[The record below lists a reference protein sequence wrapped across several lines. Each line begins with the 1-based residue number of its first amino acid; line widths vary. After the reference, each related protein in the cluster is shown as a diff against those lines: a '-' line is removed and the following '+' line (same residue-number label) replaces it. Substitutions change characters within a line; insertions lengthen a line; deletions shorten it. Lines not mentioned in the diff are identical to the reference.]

1 LSKKAIF
8 FLNSSFL
15 AVLIMMAQMG
25 FSQQTKVLDS
35 LHYKLETS
43 RNDSVKIYTLV
54 GLSREYL
61 YSNINLSLEFAE
73 RSLTLAEKTA
83 SKRMVDYAVFNLG
96 VVYFEL
102 GAYEISAKYFY
113 RYLDIKKESGNP
125 KEIAYAMTNIGAIR
139 TQMKQYDLAE
149 EMFLESLN
157 ILNNYRESLDLE
169 NPFPEIISIYN
180 NLGVIYKEKEDTL
193 KAVEYYS
200 KGIIIAR
207 KLAPQDKNLS
217 NLLNNLGNSYI
228 DLNKFDEAYNLLNE
242 ALEMRLEFG
251 DKTGMAS
258 SYRNLGNYFHKTGDD
273 KSAVLFYQKALTLA
287 LESGVNTLI
296 SAVLKRYYEFYNDKS
311 NADSALKYH
320 LMLFDYNEKINK
332 EETLKE
338 LTQLELTSQFHE
350 KEKIRMAEQKRKDQ
364 LYLTLGL
371 FLIMMAAIAG
381 LLYFLALSR
390 IRRLNLEKVNTSLK
404 EKNLLLEK
412 ERLENELELANK
424 EMATNVIYQ
433 IQKNELVNDIV
444 QKLLKHS
451 PNFKKENQ
459 DLIRSIIS
467 DLEKTQ
473 KKTVWDEFE
482 LRFQS
487 VHTDFYAKL
496 NEINPELTL
505 NERRLCAFLRLNMTT
520 KEIAT
525 ITGQMP
531 RSIDVARTRLRKKL
545 NLTNEEVGLVEFL
558 SSI

>member
-1 LSKKAIF
+1 MAFCQQKKI
-8 FLNSSFL
+8 
-15 AVLIMMAQMG
+15 
-25 FSQQTKVLDS
+25 LDS
-35 LHYKLETS
+35 LHYKLETT
-43 RNDSVKIYTLV
+43 RDDSVRVYTLV
-54 GLSREYL
+54 ELSREYA
-61 YSNINLSLEFAE
+61 YSNINLSLEYAE
-73 RSLTLAEKTA
+73 KSLLLAEKTS
-83 SKRMVDYAVFNLG
+83 SKRLVTYAVFNLG
-96 VVYFEL
+96 IVYFEL

-125 KEIAYAMTNIGAIR
+125 MEIAYAMTNIGAIR
-139 TQMKQYDLAE
+139 TQLKQYDLAE

-157 ILNNYRESLDLE
+157 ILNNYRDSLDLE

-217 NLLNNLGNSYI
+217 NLLNNLGSSYV
-228 DLNKFDEAYNLLNE
+228 DLDKFEEAYDLLNE

-258 SYRNLGNYFHKTGDD
+258 SYRNLGNYFHKNGDD

-287 LESGVNTLI
+287 LESGVNTLT
-296 SAVLKRYYEFYNDKS
+296 SSVLKKYYEFYNDKS

-320 LMLFDYNEKINK
+320 LMLYEYNEKINK
-332 EETLKE
+332 EETMKE

-350 KEKIRMAEQKRKDQ
+350 KEKIRMVEQKRKEQ

-390 IRRLNLEKVNTSLK
+390 IRRLNLEKVNDALSA
-404 EKNLLLEK
+404 KNLLLEK
-412 ERLENELELANK
+412 EQLENELELANK

-459 DLIRSIIS
+459 DLIRSIIA

-487 VHTDFYAKL
+487 VHSDFYTKL

-505 NERRLCAFLRLNMTT
+505 NERRICAFLRLNMTT

-545 NLTNEEVGLVEFL
+545 NLTNEDVGLVEFL

>member
-1 LSKKAIF
+1 
-8 FLNSSFL
+8 
-15 AVLIMMAQMG
+15 M
-25 FSQQTKVLDS
+25 
-35 LHYKLETS
+35 
-43 RNDSVKIYTLV
+43 
-54 GLSREYL
+54 
-61 YSNINLSLEFAE
+61 
-73 RSLTLAEKTA
+73 
-83 SKRMVDYAVFNLG
+83 
-96 VVYFEL
+96 
-102 GAYEISAKYFY
+102 
-113 RYLDIKKESGNP
+113 
-125 KEIAYAMTNIGAIR
+125 
-139 TQMKQYDLAE
+139 
-149 EMFLESLN
+149 
-157 ILNNYRESLDLE
+157 E

-180 NLGVIYKEKEDTL
+180 NLGVIYKEQDEIL
-193 KAVEYYS
+193 KAVEYFS
-200 KGIIIAR
+200 NGIIIAR

-217 NLLNNLGNSYI
+217 NLLNNLGSSYV
-228 DLNKFDEAYNLLNE
+228 DLDKFEEAYDLLNE
-242 ALEMRLEFG
+242 ALEMRLKFR

-273 KSAVLFYQKALTLA
+273 KSAVLYYQKALTLA
-287 LESGVNTLI
+287 MESGVNTLI
-296 SAVLKRYYEFYNDKS
+296 SSVLKKYYEFYDNKA

-320 LMLFDYNEKINK
+320 LLLFEYNEKINK
-332 EETLKE
+332 EETMKE

-350 KEKIRMAEQKRKDQ
+350 KEKIRKAYQKRKEQ
-364 LYLTLGL
+364 MYLTLGL

-390 IRRLNLEKVNTSLK
+390 IRRMNLEKVNNALSA
-404 EKNLLLEK
+404 KNLLLEK

-451 PNFKKENQ
+451 PHFKKENQ
-459 DLIRSIIS
+459 DLIRSIIA

-487 VHTDFYAKL
+487 VHSDFYTKL

-505 NERRLCAFLRLNMTT
+505 NERRICAFLRLNMTT